1 MWALGCVA
9 LVSSNMICNKASA
22 GVVKTS
28 EYEFA
33 LSIINGN
40 AMNTYIAISFLEISS
55 SPIKV
60 MSPFM
65 MSSSS
70 PISKEPNNAF

>member
-9 LVSSNMICNKASA
+9 LVSFNMICNKESA

-28 EYEFA
+28 EYEIA

-40 AMNTYIAISFLEISS
+40 AMNAYIAFSFLEISS

-60 MSPFM
+60 ISPLI

-70 PISKEPNNAF
+70 PISKAPNNAF